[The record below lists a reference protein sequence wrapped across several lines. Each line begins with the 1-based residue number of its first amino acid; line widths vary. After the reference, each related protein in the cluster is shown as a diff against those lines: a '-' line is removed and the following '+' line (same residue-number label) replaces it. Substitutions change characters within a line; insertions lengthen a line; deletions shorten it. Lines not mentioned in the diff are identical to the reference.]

1 MCMLKIGVCSI
12 VLLLEC
18 AIKMLS
24 IAKLVI
30 FLPSAVLL
38 SLGNL
43 ENYAVQTET
52 SNKELHPQQVLFFLL
67 SVSSDDNFNLPRG

>member
-1 MCMLKIGVCSI
+1 MCMLKKGVCSI
-12 VLLLEC
+12 VLLIEC

-30 FLPSAVLL
+30 FLSSAVL

-43 ENYAVQTET
+43 ENYVVQTET
-52 SNKELHPQQVLFFLL
+52 SNKELHPQQILFFLL
-67 SVSSDDNFNLPRG
+67 SVSSEANFNLPRG